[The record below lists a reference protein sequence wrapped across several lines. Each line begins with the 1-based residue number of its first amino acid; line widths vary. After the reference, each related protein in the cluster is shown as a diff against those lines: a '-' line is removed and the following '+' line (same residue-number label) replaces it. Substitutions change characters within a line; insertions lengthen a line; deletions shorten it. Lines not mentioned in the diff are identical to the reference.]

1 MSLHELTMGLWFSGP
16 IWFMD
21 QPDSALSWVE
31 DSARLIAIHY
41 QPAYVDR
48 VGLHTCSVFYT
59 LQEK

>member
-1 MSLHELTMGLWFSGP
+1 
-16 IWFMD
+16 MD

-59 LQEK
+59 LQEKLDRSYFFSKAIIFF